1 MLDQT
6 KILKPEMRRRR
17 RELVGGLV
25 WLVLLLTTI
34 GLAVGARSAEAAV
47 LPEDRVDIMYH
58 RYDGDDITIDG
69 PSVLVRKKV
78 GKNFSFDANYYV
90 DTISSA
96 SIDVRVAASRYEEE
110 RTQYSFGAT
119 YLHNKT
125 IMNAGVV
132 KSDENDF
139 EAETWFVGIS
149 QDMFGDLTTVSMS
162 YSRGNDTVGQ
172 TGDPSFERLAD
183 RQSYAVGLTQVL
195 TRSLIAAVQ
204 FETITDEG
212 FLRNPYRFYRHLDAD
227 DPRGWSIKSEV
238 YPNTRTSNATAL
250 RAKYYLPYRAAL
262 HGQYRYY
269 NDTFGIEAH
278 TGEIGYTHPWG
289 NDWIFSLSLRH
300 YTQTKADFYAD
311 LFPFENSQNFLARDK
326 EMSTFQNNTVT
337 LGVVREFDNINFA
350 GLEKGTVNLFWDYTQ
365 YTYDDFRDATVTVLN
380 DPDVLP
386 GTEPLFEF
394 DANVVR
400 LYVSFWF

>member
-1 MLDQT
+1 
-6 KILKPEMRRRR
+6 
-17 RELVGGLV
+17 
-25 WLVLLLTTI
+25 
-34 GLAVGARSAEAAV
+34 
-47 LPEDRVDIMYH
+47 
-58 RYDGDDITIDG
+58 
-69 PSVLVRKKV
+69 
-78 GKNFSFDANYYV
+78 
-90 DTISSA
+90 

-110 RTQYSFGAT
+110 RTQYSVGAT

-125 IMNAGVV
+125 IMNAGFV

-162 YSRGNDTVGQ
+162 YARGNDIIRA
-172 TGDPSFERLAD
+172 TGSPDFEETAD
-183 RQSYAVGLTQVL
+183 RQSYSVGLTQVL

-212 FLRNPYRFYRHLDAD
+212 WLNNPYRFYRFPNETGDGFLTAQE
-227 DPRGWSIKSEV
+227 I
-238 YPNTRTSNATAL
+238 YPNTRTSNATAVT
-250 RAKYYLPYRAAL
+250 AKYYLPYRAAV
-262 HGQYRYY
+262 HGRYRYY
-269 NDTFGIEAH
+269 TDTFGIVAH

-289 NDWIFSLSLRH
+289 NDWIFSLALRH
-300 YTQTKADFYAD
+300 YTQTQADFYAD
-311 LFPFENSQNFLARDK
+311 LFPFQDSQNFLARDK

-350 GLEKGTVNLFWDYTQ
+350 GLEKGTVNLFWDFTR
-365 YTYDDFRDATVTVLN
+365 YTYDNFRDATVQGV
-380 DPDVLP
+380 VP

-394 DANVVR
+394 DANVAR

>member
-1 MLDQT
+1 MINRT
-6 KILKPEMRRRR
+6 TILKPPAR
-17 RELVGGLV
+17 REGRQLAAGIV
-25 WLVLLLTTI
+25 WLAMLLTTI
-34 GLAVGARSAEAAV
+34 VFALGARGAEAAV
-47 LPEDRVDIMYH
+47 LPEDRVDVLYH

-69 PSVLVRKKV
+69 PSVLVRKKI
-78 GKNFSFDANYYV
+78 GKNFSLDANYYV

-110 RTQYSFGAT
+110 RTQYSVGAT

-125 IMNAGVV
+125 IMNAGFV

-162 YSRGNDTVGQ
+162 YARGNDIIRA
-172 TGDPSFERLAD
+172 TGSPDFEETAD
-183 RQSYAVGLTQVL
+183 RQSYSVGLTQVL

-212 FLRNPYRFYRHLDAD
+212 WLNNPYRFYRFPNETGDGFLTAQE
-227 DPRGWSIKSEV
+227 I
-238 YPNTRTSNATAL
+238 YPNTRTSNATAVT
-250 RAKYYLPYRAAL
+250 AKYYLPYRAAV
-262 HGQYRYY
+262 HGRYRYY
-269 NDTFGIEAH
+269 TDTFGIVAH

-289 NDWIFSLSLRH
+289 NDWIFSLALRH
-300 YTQTKADFYAD
+300 YTQTQADFYAD
-311 LFPFENSQNFLARDK
+311 LFPFQDSQNFLARDK

-350 GLEKGTVNLFWDYTQ
+350 GLEKGTVNLFWDFTR
-365 YTYDDFRDATVTVLN
+365 YTYDNFRDATVQGV
-380 DPDVLP
+380 VP

-394 DANVVR
+394 DANVAR